1 MPLSVHGNRQAIIQK
16 AGIQMKFGWYFMLLV
31 FMFSMSGCDKKAAS
45 ANHFRDVCE
54 KNLADPQ
61 VSQDIK
67 EKTKLALGMS
77 YILEKKQDIPR
88 GVALIKEA
96 AESGNAVAQEMLG
109 GYYAQGVGV
118 QKDTA
123 QAIEWYTK
131 AAAQGNQ
138 KAKNELLK
146 IPQGQPA
153 APQNNVK
160 KP

>member
-1 MPLSVHGNRQAIIQK
+1 MATNMGSLQK
-16 AGIQMKFGWYFMLLV
+16 AGIQMKLRWYFVLLLV
-31 FMFSMSGCDKKAAS
+31 MFAMSGCKRKTAIAD
-45 ANHFRDVCE
+45 HFREVSE
-54 KNLADPQ
+54 KNIADPQ
-61 VSQDIK
+61 ISQDIK

-77 YILEKKQDIPR
+77 YILENKKDIPR
-88 GVALIKEA
+88 GVALIKGA

-109 GYYAQGVGV
+109 GYYAQGFGV

-138 KAKNELLK
+138 KAKDELLK
-146 IPQGQPA
+146 IQEVQPA
-153 APQNNVK
+153 ASRDKVK